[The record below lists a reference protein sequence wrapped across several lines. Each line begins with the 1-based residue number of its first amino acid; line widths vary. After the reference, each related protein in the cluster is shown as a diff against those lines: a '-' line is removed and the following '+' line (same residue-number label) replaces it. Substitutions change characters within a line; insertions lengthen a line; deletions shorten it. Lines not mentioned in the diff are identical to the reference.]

1 MQVAPRARRDGLIAQ
16 PLDNDLVVYEAESGT
31 AHRLDTLATTVWR
44 LADGTLSVADI
55 ARRAGVNER
64 AVTGALLK
72 LQSVGLLATTAQA
85 TRRWALRRGAI
96 AA

>member
-1 MQVAPRARRDGLIAQ
+1 
-16 PLDNDLVVYEAESGT
+16 
-31 AHRLDTLATTVWR
+31 VWR